1 MTGPTRVEPLKDHDR
16 TGFSCGVSALDRY
29 LREQATQDM
38 RRRVSNCFVA
48 VDPAGRI
55 EGYYTF
61 AATGLLLT
69 DLPEAFARRLPRYP
83 LVPAGLIGRLAV
95 DDAQRGRG
103 LGGAMVIDAARRAA
117 RADPAVFALIVDA
130 KDEAAADFYLHLGF
144 ARLVS
149 RPLSLF
155 LAVATALKASG
166 AG

>member
-1 MTGPTRVEPLKDHDR
+1 MKGPIHVEPLKGHDR
-16 TGFSCGVSALDRY
+16 THFRCGVPALDRY

-38 RRRVSNCFVA
+38 RRRLTNCFVA
-48 VDPAGRI
+48 LDPAGRI
-55 EGYYTF
+55 AGYYTF
-61 AATGLLLT
+61 AATGLPLA
-69 DLPEAFARRLPRYP
+69 DLPPAVTRRLPRYA

-95 DDAQRGRG
+95 DEAHRGRG

-117 RADPAVFALIVDA
+117 GADPAVFALIVDA
-130 KDEAAADFYLHLGF
+130 KDEAAADFYVHLGF

-155 LAVATALKASG
+155 LPIATAIEASG